1 MSAKSTHVLKSIS
14 GGWGVQKSDAAR
26 ASRVFDNQSSAIEH
40 GRALAKR
47 EGTSLYIHREDGTIR
62 STSGNLSHG
71 STPSQAGALVSRSMS
86 GHASHA
92 GISTRLKRAAKKK
105 K

>member
-26 ASRVFDNQSSAIEH
+26 ASKIFDNKNLAVEH

-47 EGTSLYIHREDGTIR
+47 EGTPFYIHREDGSITY
-62 STSGNLSHG
+62 SSGIVPHY
-71 STPSQAGALVSRSMS
+71 TAQAGGHNSKSGALS
-86 GHASHA
+86 GHSQTIQ
-92 GISTRLKRAAKKK
+92 GSLRPKRAAKKK
-105 K
+105 